1 MTLDLNEEPLERAAA
16 RASELFISLFRDLEA
31 RRVDPGL
38 SVEEFLPRFQDTLAD
53 DGVGLLA
60 ALDDFRNVIIPAS
73 MATPHPMYFGL
84 VNCSP
89 LPAACLADMLV
100 SSLNNNNGA
109 FGQGP
114 AAAAAEYE
122 LLRSF
127 SSLCYG
133 HENATGM
140 ILPGGSFANLQGL
153 LLARTRHFPDW
164 DREGP
169 TALQIQPVLYTS
181 AASHFSVHRAAKAMG
196 LGADCVVA
204 IPTVGRGVL
213 DANVLAEQ
221 IRADKEA
228 DRQPFAVVATA
239 GTTGTG
245 AIDPLED
252 IASLCKEHR
261 LWMHVDACYGGAA
274 LLLEAL
280 APRFAGLERADSIA
294 LDPHKWFFAPL
305 TTSLIL
311 VKDPEIEHQCFD
323 IKASYIPHREDID
336 SFRRGLPTSRRAS
349 PLTLWMALRAHGWST
364 VREAV
369 LENNR
374 LSRVLE
380 IVLEQAGFAVLPDGE
395 LSMACARIE
404 PDGWSAEAIDQ
415 LQADIAHA
423 LVASGETWFATLQ
436 HDGKTWMRFNLLNL
450 YTKERHIKKLVRLL
464 TKTAKRLSEAAQRT
478 P

>member
-1 MTLDLNEEPLERAAA
+1 MAFNLNEEPLERAAA
-16 RASELFISLFRDLEA
+16 RAGELFISLFRDLET

-38 SVEEFLPRFQDTLAD
+38 SAEEFLPRFRDTLAD
-53 DGVGLLA
+53 EGVGLLA
-60 ALDDFRNVIIPAS
+60 ALDDFREQIIPAS

-89 LPAACLADMLV
+89 LPAAALADLLV

-114 AAAAAEYE
+114 AAAAAEQE

-127 SSLCYG
+127 SNLCYG

-140 ILPGGSFANLQGL
+140 ILPGGSIANLQGL

-169 TALQIQPVLYTS
+169 LAVKRQPILYTS
-181 AASHFSVHRAAKAMG
+181 EVSHFSVLRAAKAMG
-196 LGADCVVA
+196 LGETCVAA
-204 IPTVGRGVL
+204 IPAQGRGAM
-213 DANVLAEQ
+213 DADALARR
-221 IRADKEA
+221 IRSDQDEN
-228 DRQPFAVVATA
+228 REPFAVVATA

-274 LLLEAL
+274 LLLDKL
-280 APRFAGLERADSIA
+280 MPRFAGLERADSIA

-323 IKASYIPHREDID
+323 IKASYIPHRESMD

-349 PLTLWMALRAHGWST
+349 PLTLWMALRAHGWNA

-369 LENNR
+369 RENIR
-374 LSRVLE
+374 LTRILE
-380 IVLEQAGFAVLPDGE
+380 IVLEQAGFTVLPDGE
-395 LSMACARIE
+395 LSMACARFE
-404 PDGWSAEAIDQ
+404 PADWSAETTDQ

-436 HDGKTWMRFNLLNL
+436 HDGKIWMRFNLLNL
-450 YTKERHIKKLVRLL
+450 YTKERHIKKLVRLVARA
-464 TKTAKRLSEAAQRT
+464 AKKLSEAT
-478 P
+478 